1 MAGRAADRLPSAG
14 GVSRCC
20 HHSVTEGASRQA
32 EVGASCCARCRA
44 SPFQWLGT
52 QVLVV

>member
-1 MAGRAADRLPSAG
+1 MAGRVAVRLSSAG
-14 GVSRCC
+14 GVSRCY
-20 HHSVTEGASRQA
+20 HHSVTEGAGRQA

-52 QVLVV
+52 QVLVI